1 MAKFPAL
8 EQAQGELTAA
18 RKALKEVFDEAG
30 SDYDMSRV
38 KSISGDNTA
47 KVEWIKEQNSK
58 IEKMAQKVKDLQDI
72 AGIAANQ
79 HSNDGSY
86 DVPGGASVK
95 SVGGEFLK
103 ALKAGGNKHA
113 AHHVDIET
121 KDVFERTDGWSPES
135 TRSGRLELYPVEP
148 AVQVTNFLPSTT
160 INTAAYK
167 YMREDVFVNAAAETG
182 EGQIYPEADLSLSE
196 ASVSVEKVAVWIP
209 VTDEQLEDEPAARSY
224 IDMRL
229 QWMLQKRLDYQII
242 NGDGTAPNL
251 SGTLDQQN
259 IRNVVNANTN
269 QPIIDSLGD
278 LFLEIN
284 VNGLAEPNVAFTTPQ
299 EMDLIRK
306 AKTAD
311 GQYLW
316 AHPSTNGPQTVWG
329 VPLHPVLNVLPAGT
343 RAVTG
348 DYAHYSLLGIKRGID
363 MQVTNTHSTF
373 FVEGKQAIRADMRC
387 VVVHF
392 RPAAFGSLTT
402 E

>member
-1 MAKFPAL
+1 MDFPAL
-8 EQAQGELTAA
+8 KQARGELAAA

-30 SDYDMSRV
+30 PDFDMSRV
-38 KSISGDNTA
+38 KSIHGDA
-47 KVEWIKEQNSK
+47 AQKVEWIRDQNSK
-58 IEKMAQKVKDLQDI
+58 IEKMSQEVKRYEEVY
-72 AGIAANQ
+72 GIAQNVQ
-79 HSNDGSY
+79 GDHDPHVDGGQ
-86 DVPGGASVK
+86 PSVK
-95 SVGGEFLK
+95 SAGGAFLK

-113 AHHVDIET
+113 THHIDIET

-135 TRSGRLELYPVEP
+135 TRSGRLELYPTEP

-167 YMREDVFVNAAAETG
+167 YMREDAFSNAAAETG

-196 ASVSVEKVAVWIP
+196 ASVNVEKIAVWIP

-242 NGDGTAPNL
+242 NGNGTAPNL
-251 SGTLDQQN
+251 SGTLDQVG

-284 VNGLAEPNVAFTTPQ
+284 VNGYAEPNVAFTTPQ

-316 AHPSTNGPQTVWG
+316 AHPSQSGPQTVWG

-402 E
+402 S